1 MQVAT
6 DDQIEHILFYILY
19 TFKLNNFLTVRFYLC
34 QCLQRRYLNY
44 NILFNYAVNSSEGSW
59 PN

>member
-6 DDQIEHILFYILY
+6 ADQIEHILF
-19 TFKLNNFLTVRFYLC
+19 FLTVRFYLC
-34 QCLQRRYLNY
+34 QRLQRRYLNY
-44 NILFNYAVNSSEGSW
+44 NILFNYAVNNSEGSW